1 MRYSVL
7 CQINVIIS
15 DARSARN
22 HVGQDR
28 KKYTYLW
35 NGNGEKK
42 CHTGNEMKVNRLVLE
57 TQSRAATKLNL
68 VHLLK
73 IRQDLMKMVK
83 CEENSVGFSTIA
95 IAMIFKALRID
106 DENAWIVQRVIVVDF
121 GPKFR
126 MEKIFQLK
134 NSLNQTLVARTDFS
148 KDKKNCNRKNCNQ
161 MRKKTNRFHGKKS
174 LLNSSVLQLQRKLA
188 FDWIDAVIS

>member
-1 MRYSVL
+1 M
-7 CQINVIIS
+7 
-15 DARSARN
+15 
-22 HVGQDR
+22 HVQLEIMLGKTEKNTHTSEMATGR
-28 KKYTYLW
+28 
-35 NGNGEKK
+35 KK

-68 VHLLK
+68 VHLLE

-83 CEENSVGFSTIA
+83 CWENSVGFSTIA

-106 DENAWIVQRVIVVDF
+106 DENAWIVQRVNVVDY

-134 NSLNQTLVARTDFS
+134 NSLNQTLVAKMDFS
-148 KDKKNCNRKNCNQ
+148 KDKKKTVTEKIATKWE
-161 MRKKTNRFHGKKS
+161 KKTNRFHGKKS
-174 LLNSSVLQLQRKLA
+174 LLKSSVLQLQRKLA